1 MNVIIDGLN
10 IEYTEKGEGIP
21 VLLLHGWGS
30 SYDVYG
36 GVISALCDRCR
47 LVAVNFPGC
56 GGSYT
61 MKEPWALDDYCD
73 FVLKFMKEVNLDNPI
88 GGALIGKN
96 NGGRNYRR
104 RAYGGADAVGRGEK
118 GAAYCKRC

>member
-36 GVISALCDRCR
+36 AVRPLPLSGGEFSR
-47 LVAVNFPGC
+47 L
-56 GGSYT
+56 
-61 MKEPWALDDYCD
+61 
-73 FVLKFMKEVNLDNPI
+73 
-88 GGALIGKN
+88 
-96 NGGRNYRR
+96 RR
-104 RAYGGADAVGRGEK
+104 L
-118 GAAYCKRC
+118 